1 MGSEGQV
8 LPPQDDGSRA
18 GQGREDSGPSAP
30 GMSRLIRSRWPVRRR
45 GKGRRR
51 SPECSSRG
59 LARQVQGM
67 PQRRQQALVKI
78 QGKGHEAMA
87 YLPAL
92 PRSVA
97 PKISS
102 SPSHAL
108 GIPLVP

>member
-1 MGSEGQV
+1 M
-8 LPPQDDGSRA
+8 R
-18 GQGREDSGPSAP
+18 
-30 GMSRLIRSRWPVRRR
+30 RLTLSQWPVQRR

-59 LARQVQGM
+59 LARQVQGI
-67 PQRRQQALVKI
+67 PHRREQALVKI
-78 QGKGHEAMA
+78 QGKGDEAMA

-108 GIPLVP
+108 GMPLVP